1 MLVGPPEQFLT
12 ASAMV
17 FKPVLIVKSLI
28 VGDVR
33 PSFRVGDE
41 MVWLLGGPAPGGWPP
56 EKVGMANS
64 KVYLKQQIDIE
75 LKNRTS

>member
-1 MLVGPPEQFLT
+1 MGPPELFLT

-17 FKPVLIVKSLI
+17 FKPGLIVKSLI

-33 PSFRVGDE
+33 PVGDE